1 MSTCVTILHFFEA
14 FRKPNNDFVAILF
27 FSVMLSTLHKRGAAA
42 LFLPG
47 TAQESAGQRTR
58 DRKACDAQ
66 HRRGV
71 QRVSLDQNPQREQKN
86 AEREA
91 ADEAGKKA

>member
-14 FRKPNNDFVAILF
+14 FCKPNNDFVAILF
-27 FSVMLSTLHKRGAAA
+27 LAVMLSTLRKRRAAA
-42 LFLPG
+42 LFLPRTTQDG
-47 TAQESAGQRTR
+47 AGQRPR

-71 QRVSLDQNPQREQKN
+71 QRAPLDQKPQREQKD
-86 AEREA
+86 AEGEA
-91 ADEAGKKA
+91 ADEAGKKP

>member
-14 FRKPNNDFVAILF
+14 FCKLNNDFVAILF
-27 FSVMLSTLHKRGAAA
+27 FSVMLSTLRKRGTAA

-47 TAQESAGQRTR
+47 TAQEGAGQRAR
-58 DRKACDAQ
+58 DRKARDAQ
-66 HRRGV
+66 HRWGV
-71 QRVSLDQNPQREQKN
+71 QRVSLDQKPQREQKD

-91 ADEAGKKA
+91 ADEAGKEP